1 MSLRIFYHPHYSALT
16 LPERHRFP
24 LAKYQAL
31 FERLVALDYPLAQA
45 APASREQIEKVHDA
59 AYVQAALAGTLD
71 EGAIRRLGFPWS
83 PC

>member
-59 AYVQAALAGTLD
+59 AYVQAPSPVLSMKGPFAGS
-71 EGAIRRLGFPWS
+71 AFPGL